1 MTYIDPRDGRRY
13 ETVTL
18 RDGNRWF
25 AENLSFESDGS
36 FPPDPSPGEEVLAT
50 NPGYDSKK
58 YGRLYTW
65 EVAQSSVPPG
75 WHVPSSHEWERLFQA
90 YGGFAQSIHD
100 PAPETNDVP
109 ALVHDLDV
117 EFGGCLRESASS
129 MNATRLYYTYFG
141 NFMGARFWSSSRP
154 SILSGWE
161 QHKYSGIYYLIR
173 PNPPGGRVPRLAPS
187 AHKSLEVRDYAFSVR
202 CISD

>member
-13 ETVTL
+13 ATVAL

-25 AENLSFESDGS
+25 AANLSFESEGS
-36 FPPDPSPGEEVLAT
+36 FPPDPSPDEKVLAT

-58 YGRLYTW
+58 YGRLFNW
-65 EVAQSSVPPG
+65 EAAQISVPPG
-75 WHVPSSHEWERLFQA
+75 WRVPSSHEWERLFQA
-90 YGGFAQSIHD
+90 YGGFARNIHG
-100 PAPETNDVP
+100 PEPETNDVP

-117 EFGGCLRESASS
+117 EFGGCLRASASS
-129 MNATRLYYTYFG
+129 TLYYTYFG
-141 NFMGARFWSSSRP
+141 GFMGARFWSSSKP

-173 PNPPGGRVPRLAPS
+173 PNPPEGPDPGSAPS

-202 CISD
+202 CIAC